1 MVILSEKKNL
11 SELSYGKFYDM
22 YLYRTYILAYKKSQC
37 TGKWQHIGKLLTQK
51 KGKVT
56 YAIHLG
62 SFLKEKRKRGK
73 REGKRIQKISF

>member
-1 MVILSEKKNL
+1 MASFTIC
-11 SELSYGKFYDM
+11 
-22 YLYRTYILAYKKSQC
+22 TYIELTYSHIKKSQC

-62 SFLKEKRKRGK
+62 SFLNEKRKRGK